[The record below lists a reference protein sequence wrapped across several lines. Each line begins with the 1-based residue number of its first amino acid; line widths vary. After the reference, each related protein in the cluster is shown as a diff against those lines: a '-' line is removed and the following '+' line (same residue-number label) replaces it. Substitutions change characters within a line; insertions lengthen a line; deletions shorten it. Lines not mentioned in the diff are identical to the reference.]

1 MHVVALSLNYRN
13 LDVEDREK
21 VTFEEKELKDALH
34 KIRGQKSIL
43 ESVLLSTCNR
53 TELYVVSDQVHTGV
67 YYTQK
72 FLADYFGL
80 DFDEIKTITEVR
92 EGDDAINHLYR
103 VTAGLDSMVVGET
116 QILGQMRDAFI
127 EAQEEHT
134 TGKLLNRL
142 FQDAMAVAKRGHTE
156 TEISKN
162 AVSISYAAVEL
173 AKNVFKNIKEKR
185 ILVVGA
191 GEMAEESLL
200 NLTSNGITDVT
211 VINRSEPSGRQLA
224 EKYDGDY
231 RPMNELTECLKETD
245 IVISST
251 RATEF
256 VITSDMVN
264 EAMKSRP
271 DESLLL
277 IDIALPRDIE
287 PEVTNIPNVYMY
299 NVDDLNGLVD
309 SNLESRL
316 KEAKKIEEMIDES
329 VDAFNGWVDVQGVR
343 PVIQA
348 MRKKALDIHETT
360 FQSVLNK
367 MPELSKREQT
377 VISKHMKSIINQ
389 MLRDPITYT
398 KELAGDKKGG
408 IQLTELEKLFGI
420 EDIVQEISEEEAKK
434 ALEKNELRKEK
445 QLN

>member
-1 MHVVALSLNYRN
+1 M
-13 LDVEDREK
+13 
-21 VTFEEKELKDALH
+21 
-34 KIRGQKSIL
+34 
-43 ESVLLSTCNR
+43 
-53 TELYVVSDQVHTGV
+53 
-67 YYTQK
+67 
-72 FLADYFGL
+72 
-80 DFDEIKTITEVR
+80 
-92 EGDDAINHLYR
+92 
-103 VTAGLDSMVVGET
+103 
-116 QILGQMRDAFI
+116 
-127 EAQEEHT
+127 
-134 TGKLLNRL
+134 
-142 FQDAMAVAKRGHTE
+142 
-156 TEISKN
+156 
-162 AVSISYAAVEL
+162 
-173 AKNVFKNIKEKR
+173 
-185 ILVVGA
+185 
-191 GEMAEESLL
+191 
-200 NLTSNGITDVT
+200 
-211 VINRSEPSGRQLA
+211 
-224 EKYDGDY
+224 
-231 RPMNELTECLKETD
+231 
-245 IVISST
+245 ISST

-264 EAMKSRP
+264 EAMKSRA

-367 MPELSKREQT
+367 MPELSEREQT

>member
-21 VTFEEKELKDALH
+21 VTFENEELKNALH
-34 KIRGQKSIL
+34 KLRGQKSIL
-43 ESVLLSTCNR
+43 ESVLISTCNR
-53 TELYVVSDQVHTGV
+53 TEIYVVSDQVHTGI

-80 DFDEIKTITEVR
+80 DFEDVKSITETR
-92 EGDDAINHLYR
+92 EGDDAIYHLYR

-116 QILGQMRDAFI
+116 QILGQMREAFL

-142 FQDAMAVAKRGHTE
+142 FQDAMSVAKRGHTE
-156 TEISKN
+156 TDISKN

-185 ILVVGA
+185 VLVVGA

-211 VINRSEPSGRQLA
+211 VINRSEPSGRKLA
-224 EKYDGDY
+224 EKYGGQY
-231 RPMNELTECLKETD
+231 RPMNELSNWLIETD

-251 RATEF
+251 RATDF
-256 VITSDMVN
+256 VITADMVN
-264 EAMKSRP
+264 KAMQSRP
-271 DESLLL
+271 DKSLLL

-287 PEVTNIPNVYMY
+287 PEVENIPNVYTY

-309 SNLESRL
+309 SNLASRL
-316 KEAKKIEEMIDES
+316 KEAEKIEQMIDES
-329 VDAFNGWVDVQGVR
+329 VDAFNGWLDMQGVR

-348 MRKKALDIHETT
+348 MRMKALDIHETT

-367 MPELSKREQT
+367 MPNLSKREQT

-389 MLRDPITYT
+389 ILRDPITYT
-398 KELAGDKKGG
+398 KELAGDKAGG

-420 EDIVQEISEEEAKK
+420 EDIVEDISEKEAAEMLKK
-434 ALEKNELRKEK
+434 NQLIKEK

>member
-1 MHVVALSLNYRN
+1 
-13 LDVEDREK
+13 
-21 VTFEEKELKDALH
+21 
-34 KIRGQKSIL
+34 
-43 ESVLLSTCNR
+43 
-53 TELYVVSDQVHTGV
+53 
-67 YYTQK
+67 
-72 FLADYFGL
+72 
-80 DFDEIKTITEVR
+80 
-92 EGDDAINHLYR
+92 
-103 VTAGLDSMVVGET
+103 
-116 QILGQMRDAFI
+116 
-127 EAQEEHT
+127 
-134 TGKLLNRL
+134 
-142 FQDAMAVAKRGHTE
+142 
-156 TEISKN
+156 
-162 AVSISYAAVEL
+162 
-173 AKNVFKNIKEKR
+173 
-185 ILVVGA
+185 
-191 GEMAEESLL
+191 
-200 NLTSNGITDVT
+200 
-211 VINRSEPSGRQLA
+211 
-224 EKYDGDY
+224 
-231 RPMNELTECLKETD
+231 
-245 IVISST
+245 
-251 RATEF
+251 
-256 VITSDMVN
+256 MVN
-264 EAMKSRP
+264 EAMKSRA

-367 MPELSKREQT
+367 MPELSEREQT